1 MVNPGGT
8 GSPALVISDTPAPL
22 PPSSS
27 RICALPSLKR
37 YTHLLGDCL
46 TASSNSDRV
55 ICCVTSSLQLTNNL
69 YLLFGR
75 VNSLPDIP
83 KVRGCPQGATLN
95 ILSAPVTTMSF
106 HVIRCFWPSLRCGA
120 RAGGSFRPVP
130 R

>member
-37 YTHLLGDCL
+37 HTHFLGDCL

-55 ICCVTSSLQLTNNL
+55 ICCVTSSLHLTNIL

-75 VNSLPDIP
+75 DDSLPDIF
-83 KVRGCPQGATLN
+83 KVRGCPQGATLHT
-95 ILSAPVTTMSF
+95 LSASVP
-106 HVIRCFWPSLRCGA
+106 ILPGLR
-120 RAGGSFRPVP
+120 V
-130 R
+130 